1 MNNNQAS
8 QSSSTKVERRVV
20 EKNRRNHMKLLY
32 SNLFSLLPNQNP
44 KEPLSLPEQIDEA
57 INYIKSRESK
67 LQKSKEKKES
77 LVGTR
82 KRSHATS
89 FVNVESM
96 KPNNLSIE
104 SGRSTKAPQIQIH
117 ETGSTVEVVL
127 TSGLDN
133 HQFIFYEII
142 RILDEEQADVVHAS
156 FSTLGDTTFHV
167 VRAEMH
173 KSVLDFGAA
182 RITEKL
188 NRFVNG
194 STSDQELQQD
204 GFWDFEFEPVGIIWD
219 QLTSTPRNKLINPI
233 SSVENAFPSFSS
245 AASNSISSDVFATL
259 ENQLN
264 LPGKPIKVYL
274 YDLPKRFTYGVIEH
288 HSLARGGRP
297 DDDVSKLKYPGHQH
311 MGEWYLFQD
320 LLKPES
326 ERVGS
331 PVERVLD
338 PEEADLF
345 YVPFFSSL
353 SLIVNPA
360 RPASGS
366 EKPLYSDEENQVA
379 LIEWLESQEY
389 WKRNNGLDHVI
400 MALDPNALYK
410 VIDKV
415 KNCVLLVCD

>member
-44 KEPLSLPEQIDEA
+44 KPLSLPEQIDEA

-96 KPNNLSIE
+96 EPNNLSIE
-104 SGRSTKAPQIQIH
+104 SVRSTKAPQIQIH
-117 ETGSTVEVVL
+117 EIGSTVEVVL
-127 TSGLDN
+127 TSGIDN

-142 RILDEEQADVVHAS
+142 RILEEEQADVVHAS
-156 FSTLGDTTFHV
+156 FSTLGDTIFHV

-173 KSVLDFGAA
+173 KSVLDFGTA

-204 GFWDFEFEPVGIIWD
+204 GFWDFEFEPVAIIWD
-219 QLTSTPRNKLINPI
+219 HKKVSYPN
-233 SSVENAFPSFSS
+233 
-245 AASNSISSDVFATL
+245 SNFLRMILKHFIGKDVT
-259 ENQLN
+259 
-264 LPGKPIKVYL
+264 K
-274 YDLPKRFTYGVIEH
+274 
-288 HSLARGGRP
+288 
-297 DDDVSKLKYPGHQH
+297 
-311 MGEWYLFQD
+311 
-320 LLKPES
+320 
-326 ERVGS
+326 
-331 PVERVLD
+331 
-338 PEEADLF
+338 
-345 YVPFFSSL
+345 
-353 SLIVNPA
+353 
-360 RPASGS
+360 
-366 EKPLYSDEENQVA
+366 
-379 LIEWLESQEY
+379 
-389 WKRNNGLDHVI
+389 
-400 MALDPNALYK
+400 
-410 VIDKV
+410 
-415 KNCVLLVCD
+415 

>member
-1 MNNNQAS
+1 
-8 QSSSTKVERRVV
+8 
-20 EKNRRNHMKLLY
+20 MKLLY

-96 KPNNLSIE
+96 EPNNLSIE
-104 SGRSTKAPQIQIH
+104 SVRSTKAPQIQIH

-142 RILDEEQADVVHAS
+142 RILEEEQADVVHAS
-156 FSTLGDTTFHV
+156 FSTLGDTIFHV

-194 STSDQELQQD
+194 SKSDQELQQD
-204 GFWDFEFEPVGIIWD
+204 GFWDFEFEPVAIIWD

-233 SSVENAFPSFSS
+233 S
-245 AASNSISSDVFATL
+245 
-259 ENQLN
+259 
-264 LPGKPIKVYL
+264 
-274 YDLPKRFTYGVIEH
+274 
-288 HSLARGGRP
+288 
-297 DDDVSKLKYPGHQH
+297 
-311 MGEWYLFQD
+311 
-320 LLKPES
+320 
-326 ERVGS
+326 
-331 PVERVLD
+331 PV
-338 PEEADLF
+338 
-345 YVPFFSSL
+345 
-353 SLIVNPA
+353 N
-360 RPASGS
+360 
-366 EKPLYSDEENQVA
+366 
-379 LIEWLESQEY
+379 
-389 WKRNNGLDHVI
+389 
-400 MALDPNALYK
+400 
-410 VIDKV
+410 
-415 KNCVLLVCD
+415 

>member
-96 KPNNLSIE
+96 EPNNLSIE
-104 SGRSTKAPQIQIH
+104 SVRSTKAPQIQIH
-117 ETGSTVEVVL
+117 EIGSTVEVVL
-127 TSGLDN
+127 TSGIDN

-142 RILDEEQADVVHAS
+142 RILEEEQADVVHAS
-156 FSTLGDTTFHV
+156 FSTLGDTIFHV

-173 KSVLDFGAA
+173 KSVLDFGTA

-204 GFWDFEFEPVGIIWD
+204 GFWDFEFEPVAIIWD

-233 SSVENAFPSFSS
+233 S
-245 AASNSISSDVFATL
+245 
-259 ENQLN
+259 
-264 LPGKPIKVYL
+264 
-274 YDLPKRFTYGVIEH
+274 
-288 HSLARGGRP
+288 
-297 DDDVSKLKYPGHQH
+297 
-311 MGEWYLFQD
+311 
-320 LLKPES
+320 
-326 ERVGS
+326 
-331 PVERVLD
+331 PV
-338 PEEADLF
+338 
-345 YVPFFSSL
+345 
-353 SLIVNPA
+353 N
-360 RPASGS
+360 
-366 EKPLYSDEENQVA
+366 
-379 LIEWLESQEY
+379 
-389 WKRNNGLDHVI
+389 
-400 MALDPNALYK
+400 
-410 VIDKV
+410 
-415 KNCVLLVCD
+415 